1 METSSVATVTK
12 KKFDVLL
19 EAARAAA
26 NPAEA
31 IASEDAVFRA
41 LLELTVYAH
50 VPAEHVPPDRIRF
63 IQFVRPDN
71 AQTVLPFFSDREQA
85 EEVAA
90 VRQVGIVAMTGRRL
104 LELTRGATLMLNP
117 NRDRVA
123 LYPPEVTALLDGR
136 SLGHFFHEICDQEE
150 QVGFCPPSVPTAALV
165 QVLQALF
172 AREAAVRAA
181 YLVEMH
187 RGADLSDVSLL
198 LTLVVTLGSEER
210 IVQLTSLELN
220 SLSPVPRLAVT
231 LSCKSPDELLPE
243 HCRHGIQFY
252 GT

>member
-1 METSSVATVTK
+1 MVPK
-12 KKFDVLL
+12 KKFDALL

-50 VPAEHVPPDRIRF
+50 VPAEPGPPDRIRF

-71 AQTVLPFFSDREQA
+71 GQTVLPFFSDRDQA
-85 EEVAA
+85 EEAAA
-90 VRQVGIVAMTGRRL
+90 VRQVGIIAMTGRRL
-104 LELTRGATLMLNP
+104 LELTQGATLMLNP

-123 LYPPEVTALLDGR
+123 LYPPEVIALLEGR
-136 SLGHFFHEICDQEE
+136 SLGHFVHEICEQEE
-150 QVGFCPPSVPTAALV
+150 QVGFCLPSVSTDDLV
-165 QVLQALF
+165 RVLQALF
-172 AREAAVRAA
+172 ARETAVRAA

-187 RGADLSDVSLL
+187 RGADLSNVSLL
-198 LTLVVTLGSEER
+198 LTLVVTSGSEER
-210 IVQLTSLELN
+210 LIQLTSLEL
-220 SLSPVPRLAVT
+220 SLLSPMLQLAVT
-231 LSCKSPDELLPE
+231 MSCKLPDELLPE
-243 HCRHGIQFY
+243 HCRYGIQFY